1 MIYSSVELVTLDILP
16 FSPFIGFLDI
26 IVSLGTIVLLIA
38 LIYIYW
44 KSYKGVK
51 SQFTLGLIL
60 FATLLLLQNF
70 LFTGFLLFHA
80 AFHVPEIDIPLLILN
95 LTEFLALVVLLKI
108 TNE

>member
-1 MIYSSVELVTLDILP
+1 MIYSPVELVILNIP
-16 FSPFIGFLDI
+16 FSFFIGFLDI